1 MKEALILFAAG
12 CLGLAFESALLAQLP
27 AALVPGFSLLFPVAA
42 AVLLGPIEGVLVCA
56 ALGFGA
62 DMFSGALLGQH
73 AFLRLVEFAVVRALV
88 GQLDLA
94 RPIPFSI
101 FAFGVALADAA
112 GAAVLI
118 RFFLGELALDTR
130 TLGVLALRALAT
142 AAAAPLVLALARRVA
157 EWGGLDEARR
167 EMRLETKRPVI

>member
-1 MKEALILFAAG
+1 MRETGILLAAG

-27 AALVPGFSLLFPVAA
+27 AALVPGLSLLFPVAA

-112 GAAVLI
+112 GSAALI
-118 RFFLGELALDTR
+118 RFFLGEEPI
-130 TLGVLALRALAT
+130 LAT
-142 AAAAPLVLALARRVA
+142 AQNSADFKSFQGNVRPERAFTNAMSEALMLPFVFKSNLNVDALVA
-157 EWGGLDEARR
+157 
-167 EMRLETKRPVI
+167 